1 MTFSI
6 EFADEQQEYQARI
19 KVVGCGGSGGNA
31 VNTMINFGL
40 EGVEFIVVNTDAQAL
55 NANSAPTKLNIGNSV
70 TKGLGAGADP
80 ERGRK
85 AALEDV
91 QRIKELIS
99 GADMVFV
106 TAGMGGGTGTGAAP
120 VIAQLAREE
129 GALTVGVV
137 TKPFLFEGRQ
147 RSRRADYGL
156 AALSETV
163 DTLITIPNQK
173 LLLLG
178 DDELTFID
186 ACRKADEVLYQAV
199 KGISDLITQNG
210 IVNVDF
216 ADVKTV
222 MSNMGRALMG
232 TGIAKGQNRA
242 RLAAEMAVASPLL
255 DDISV
260 EGATGVLINVVGGS
274 DLKMREIQEAA
285 SLVQE
290 QAHED
295 ANIIFGASVDESLGE
310 NVKVTVIA
318 TGFDEA
324 ERHGSRR
331 ARRQRQPH
339 GPGPGSRSRAPSAS
353 RVAQQPHGQTSF
365 GHPQTQHSQLSHAP
379 TPVTAATATTRA
391 TRSTRAVAV
400 LRPAAVHPAPGGAGA
415 ALVPSHPE
423 RARRPRRS
431 LADPRGHAS
440 RRRLPPDRTRAAP
453 RASRPAT
460 TTTGT
465 SRRSSASSSRR
476 AAVPP
481 VEPRID
487 GGAPDSTARSAATR
501 VHLALRAATGNP
513 EDQRRGG
520 RGGGSG
526 LRGTF
531 SLPWPRR
538 RRPRRRSPPPA

>member
-1 MTFSI
+1 MSFSI
-6 EFADEQQEYQARI
+6 EFAEETQAYEARI
-19 KVVGCGGSGGNA
+19 KVIGVGGSGGNA

-55 NANSAPTKLNIGNSV
+55 NASAAPTKLPIGSSI
-70 TKGLGAGADP
+70 TRGLGAGADP
-80 ERGRK
+80 EKGRK

-120 VIAQLAREE
+120 IIAQIAREE

-147 RSRRADYGL
+147 RARRAELGL
-156 AALSETV
+156 AMLGEHV

-173 LLLLG
+173 LVLLG

-199 KGISDLITQNG
+199 RGISDLITQSG

-222 MSNMGRALMG
+222 MSHMGRALMG
-232 TGIAKGQNRA
+232 TGVAKGPNRA
-242 RLAAEMAVASPLL
+242 RLAAEMAVTSPLL

-260 EGATGVLINVVGGS
+260 EGATGVLINIVGGP

-295 ANIIFGASVDESLGE
+295 ANIIFGAIIDETLGE

-318 TGFDEA
+318 TGFDGEHEVMMDA
-324 ERHGSRR
+324 APSR
-331 ARRQRQPH
+331 ASVAPQSIASAQ
-339 GPGPGSRSRAPSAS
+339 SRSAP
-353 RVAQQPHGQTSF
+353 PH
-365 GHPQTQHSQLSHAP
+365 
-379 TPVTAATATTRA
+379 AAMRP
-391 TRSTRAVAV
+391 SMEAVA
-400 LRPAAVHPAPGGAGA
+400 
-415 ALVPSHPE
+415 
-423 RARRPRRS
+423 
-431 LADPRGHAS
+431 AS
-440 RRRLPPDRTRAAP
+440 RRPPAP
-453 RASRPAT
+453 PPHYLRGDEAR
-460 TTTGT
+460 
-465 SRRSSASSSRR
+465 ASSS
-476 AAVPP
+476 VPARP
-481 VEPRID
+481 VARTLPGQDIFPAMDHDWDVPAFQRNQYKPR
-487 GGAPDSTARSAATR
+487 
-501 VHLALRAATGNP
+501 
-513 EDQRRGG
+513 
-520 RGGGSG
+520 
-526 LRGTF
+526 
-531 SLPWPRR
+531 
-538 RRPRRRSPPPA
+538 

>member
-1 MTFSI
+1 MSFSI
-6 EFADEQQEYQARI
+6 EFADETQQYEARI
-19 KVVGCGGSGGNA
+19 KVVGVGGSGGNA

-55 NANSAPTKLNIGNSV
+55 NASAAPTKLPIGSTV
-70 TKGLGAGADP
+70 TRGLGAGADP

-120 VIAQLAREE
+120 IIAQIAHEE

-137 TKPFLFEGRQ
+137 TKPFIFEGRQ
-147 RSRRADYGL
+147 RARRAELGL
-156 AALSETV
+156 AMLSEHV

-178 DDELTFID
+178 DDDLTFID
-186 ACRKADEVLYQAV
+186 ACRKADEVLFQAV

-232 TGIAKGQNRA
+232 TGVAKGQNRA

-260 EGATGVLINVVGGS
+260 EGATGVLINIVGGP

-295 ANIIFGASVDESLGE
+295 ANIIFGASIDDTLGE

-318 TGFDEA
+318 TGFDAQEREA
-324 ERHGSRR
+324 AVEVSAG
-331 ARRQRQPH
+331 
-339 GPGPGSRSRAPSAS
+339 RSSMLPQSLSSAPPRSFGAPSS
-353 RVAQQPHGQTSF
+353 MPGM
-365 GHPQTQHSQLSHAP
+365 
-379 TPVTAATATTRA
+379 
-391 TRSTRAVAV
+391 
-400 LRPAAVHPAPGGAGA
+400 RPSLEVPAM
-415 ALVPSHPE
+415 
-423 RARRPRRS
+423 
-431 LADPRGHAS
+431 
-440 RRRLPPDRTRAAP
+440 
-453 RASRPAT
+453 
-460 TTTGT
+460 
-465 SRRSSASSSRR
+465 SSRR
-476 AAVPP
+476 PMHSQPVRTAHEGQDVRSQAPSSLPRPSGRVAAAAVQDAFPSLDHDWDVP
-481 VEPRID
+481 
-487 GGAPDSTARSAATR
+487 AF
-501 VHLALRAATGNP
+501 
-513 EDQRRGG
+513 QRKQR
-520 RGGGSG
+520 
-526 LRGTF
+526 
-531 SLPWPRR
+531 
-538 RRPRRRSPPPA
+538 